1 MKRLLIQILVM
12 AVLCIGWSCCPQAAA
27 LEKEEKNVEEQ
38 VNEILTGMSTEQK
51 LAQMMIITLRSDMQ
65 GTKCVTQL
73 DPSYEDLL
81 EKGINTETCEQMNE
95 RMRETFRKMIR
106 ETKK

>member
-81 EKGINTETCEQMNE
+81 EKYDFGGLILFAGNIMDTEQTV
-95 RMRETFRKMIR
+95 TLIHD
-106 ETKK
+106 